1 MIHYVPRGDAM
12 NPAITQCP
20 ICHSD
25 LEIVKLYCRSCDTT
39 IEGHFQHTIP
49 FQQLTSEQMSFMV
62 TFVRN
67 EGKINRVGEELGM
80 SYPTVRS
87 RLHDL
92 IHALGYEVGEEEE
105 STEETRRA
113 ILDALSEGTL
123 SSDEALKR
131 LSGKG

>member
-1 MIHYVPRGDAM
+1 M

-20 ICHSD
+20 ICQSD
-25 LEIVKLYCRSCDTT
+25 LEIVKLYCRSCDTS
-39 IEGHFQHTIP
+39 IEGHFQHTTP

-80 SYPTVRS
+80 SYPTVRG

-92 IHALGYEVGEEEE
+92 IRALGYEVGEEEE
-105 STEETRRA
+105 STASLPEEERRS
-113 ILDALSEGTL
+113 ILDALSKGTL
-123 SSDEALKR
+123 SSEEALKR

>member
-1 MIHYVPRGDAM
+1 M

-20 ICHSD
+20 ICQSN
-25 LEIVKLYCRSCDTT
+25 LEITKLYCRSCDTI
-39 IEGHFQHTIP
+39 IEGHFQHATP

-92 IHALGYEVGEEEE
+92 IRALGYEVGEEEE
-105 STEETRRA
+105 STGSLPEEERRS

-123 SSDEALKR
+123 TSEEALKR
-131 LSGKG
+131 LSGKS

>member
-1 MIHYVPRGDAM
+1 M
-12 NPAITQCP
+12 NPAIRQCP
-20 ICHSD
+20 ICQSD
-25 LEIVKLYCRSCDTT
+25 LEIVKLYCRTCDTT
-39 IEGHFQHTIP
+39 IEGHFQHATP
-49 FQQLTSEQMSFMV
+49 FQQLAAEQISFMV
-62 TFVRN
+62 TFIRN

-92 IHALGYEVGEEEE
+92 IRALGYEVGEEED

-123 SSDEALKR
+123 SSEEALKR
-131 LSGKG
+131 LSGKS

>member
-1 MIHYVPRGDAM
+1 M

-20 ICHSD
+20 ICQSD
-25 LEIVKLYCRSCDTT
+25 LEIVKLYCRSCDTS
-39 IEGHFQHTIP
+39 IEGHFQHTSP
-49 FQQLTSEQMSFMV
+49 FQQLTAEQLSFMV
-62 TFVRN
+62 TFIWK

-92 IHALGYEVGEEEE
+92 IRALGYEVGEEEE
-105 STEETRRA
+105 STASGLPDEERRA
-113 ILDALSEGTL
+113 ILDALSKGTL
-123 SSDEALKR
+123 SSEEALKR

>member
-1 MIHYVPRGDAM
+1 M
-12 NPAITQCP
+12 NPALTQCP
-20 ICHSD
+20 ICQSD

-39 IEGHFQHTIP
+39 IEGHFQHTSP
-49 FQQLTSEQMSFMV
+49 FQQLTAEQMSFMV
-62 TFVRN
+62 TFIRN
-67 EGKINRVGEELGM
+67 EGKINRVGEELGI

-92 IHALGYEVGEEEE
+92 IRALGYEVGEEEE
-105 STEETRRA
+105 SVGSLPEEERRS
-113 ILDALSEGTL
+113 ILDALSQGTL

>member
-1 MIHYVPRGDAM
+1 M

-20 ICHSD
+20 ICQSN

-39 IEGHFQHTIP
+39 IEGHFPLVTP
-49 FQQLTSEQMSFMV
+49 FQQLTAEQMSFMV
-62 TFVRN
+62 TFIRN

-92 IHALGYEVGEEEE
+92 IRALGYEVGEEEE
-105 STEETRRA
+105 SMGSLPEDERRA
-113 ILDALSEGTL
+113 VLDALSKGTL
-123 SSDEALKR
+123 SSEEALKR
-131 LSGKG
+131 LGGKS

>member
-1 MIHYVPRGDAM
+1 M

-20 ICHSD
+20 ICQSN
-25 LEIVKLYCRSCDTT
+25 LEITKLYCRSCDTT
-39 IEGHFQHTIP
+39 IEGHFQQEAP
-49 FQQLTSEQMSFMV
+49 FQQLTTEQMSFMV

-92 IHALGYEVGEEEE
+92 IRALGYEVGEEDESAGGLPEE
-105 STEETRRA
+105 ERRA
-113 ILDALSEGTL
+113 VLDALSKGTL
-123 SSDEALKR
+123 SSEEALKR
-131 LSGKG
+131 LSGKE

>member
-1 MIHYVPRGDAM
+1 M
-12 NPAITQCP
+12 NQAITQCP
-20 ICHSD
+20 ICQSS
-25 LEIVKLYCRSCDTT
+25 LEISKLYCRTCDTT
-39 IEGHFQHTIP
+39 IEGHFQNNDP
-49 FQQLTSEQMSFMV
+49 LQQLAAEQLSFMI

-92 IHALGYEVGEEEE
+92 IRALGYEVGEEEE
-105 STEETRRA
+105 TTVLPEDERRA
-113 ILDALSEGTL
+113 VLEALSKGTL

-131 LSGKG
+131 LGSKN

>member
-1 MIHYVPRGDAM
+1 M
-12 NPAITQCP
+12 NLEITQCP
-20 ICHSD
+20 ICQSN

-39 IEGHFQHTIP
+39 IEGHFQHTAP
-49 FQQLTSEQMSFMV
+49 FQQLTPEQMSFMV

-92 IHALGYEVGEEEE
+92 IRALGFEVGEEEE
-105 STEETRRA
+105 SAGSLSEEERRA
-113 ILDALSEGTL
+113 VLDALSKGTL
-123 SSDEALKR
+123 SSEEALKR
-131 LSGKG
+131 LGGKG

>member
-1 MIHYVPRGDAM
+1 M

-20 ICHSD
+20 ICRGN
-25 LEIVKLYCRSCDTT
+25 LEVTKLYCRSCDTT
-39 IEGHFQHTIP
+39 IEGHFQHATP
-49 FQQLTSEQMSFMV
+49 FQQLTSEQLSFMV
-62 TFVRN
+62 TFLWK

-92 IHALGYEVGEEEE
+92 IRALGYEVGEEEE

-131 LSGKG
+131 LSSKS

>member
-1 MIHYVPRGDAM
+1 M

-25 LEIVKLYCRSCDTT
+25 LEIVKLYCRTCDTT

-49 FQQLTSEQMSFMV
+49 FQQLTTEQISFMV

-92 IHALGYEVGEEEE
+92 IRALGYEVGEEEE
-105 STEETRRA
+105 SAASLPEEERRA
-113 ILDALSEGTL
+113 VLDALSNGTL
-123 SSDEALKR
+123 SSEEALKR

>member
-1 MIHYVPRGDAM
+1 M

-20 ICHSD
+20 ICQSD
-25 LEIVKLYCRSCDTT
+25 LEIMKLYCRTCDTT
-39 IEGHFQHTIP
+39 IEGHFQHTTP
-49 FQQLTSEQMSFMV
+49 FQQLTAEQMSFMV

-67 EGKINRVGEELGM
+67 EGKINRVGEEVGM

-92 IHALGYEVGEEEE
+92 IRALGYEVGEEEE
-105 STEETRRA
+105 STSTLPEEERRA
-113 ILDALSEGTL
+113 VLNALSKADL

-131 LSGKG
+131 LSSRV